1 MQPSRLH
8 RARQKRPMLV
18 ALGLLLLVSLTA
30 CAEPAATM
38 SVGVLVQAGPVC
50 PVVTDPPDP
59 TCADRPVQGAEL
71 VVVDPNARRI
81 TSVRT
86 DSAGRTSISLPAG
99 TYTIRPQP
107 VPSLMGTPAEV
118 LLVLDHST
126 PDLIIGYDT
135 GIR

>member
-8 RARQKRPMLV
+8 RARQARRTISAM
-18 ALGLLLLVSLTA
+18 GLLLLVSLTA
-30 CAEPAATM
+30 CAQPAATM

-59 TCADRPVQGAEL
+59 TCADRPVEGAEL
-71 VVVDPNARRI
+71 VVVNPNGRRV
-81 TSVRT
+81 TTVRT
-86 DSAGRTSISLPAG
+86 DSAGRTSLSLPAG

-107 VPSLMGTPAEV
+107 VPGLMGTPAEV
-118 LLVLDHST
+118 LLVLDRST
-126 PDLIIGYDT
+126 PDLTIGYDT